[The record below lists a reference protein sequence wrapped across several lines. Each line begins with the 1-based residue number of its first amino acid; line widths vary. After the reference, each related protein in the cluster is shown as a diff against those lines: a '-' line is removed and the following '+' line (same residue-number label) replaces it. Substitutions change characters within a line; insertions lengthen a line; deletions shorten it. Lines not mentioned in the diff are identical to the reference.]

1 MIRNWRNDVDKLVIN
16 LDGPDG
22 NAFQLTVQTV
32 THFHA
37 QRFAKDMGYVSDEA
51 ILNNMRSGDY
61 TNLVK
66 TFDKYF
72 GEYVILETRNEEL
85 LEDAS

>member
-1 MIRNWRNDVDKLVIN
+1 MIRRKTERKPVIN

-22 NAFQLTVQTV
+22 NAFALM
-32 THFHA
+32 A
-37 QRFAKDMGYVSDEA
+37 YAKRFAKDMGYVSDEA

-61 TNLVK
+61 TNLVR

-72 GEYVILETRNEEL
+72 GEYVILETTNEEL
-85 LEDAS
+85 LNAS

>member
-1 MIRNWRNDVDKLVIN
+1 MIRPTQDREFVIN

-22 NAFQLTVQTV
+22 NAFALM
-32 THFHA
+32 A
-37 QRFAKDMGYVSDEA
+37 YAKRFAKDMGYVSDEA

-72 GEYVILETRNEEL
+72 GEYVILETRDEEL

>member
-1 MIRNWRNDVDKLVIN
+1 MIRRKKERKPVIN

-22 NAFQLTVQTV
+22 NAFALM
-32 THFHA
+32 A
-37 QRFAKDMGYVSDEA
+37 YAKRFAKDMGYVSAEA
-51 ILNNMRSGDY
+51 IINNMKSGDY
-61 TNLVK
+61 TNLVR

-72 GEYVILETRNEEL
+72 GEFVILETRDEEL

>member
-1 MIRNWRNDVDKLVIN
+1 MIRNTTVKKNIIN

-22 NAFQLTVQTV
+22 NAISLM
-32 THFHA
+32 A
-37 QRFAKDMGYVSDEA
+37 RVSRLCRDVGLGREA
-51 ILNNMRSGDY
+51 DTILNEMRSGDY

-72 GEYVILETRNEEL
+72 GEYVVLETDNEDL
-85 LEDAS
+85 L

>member
-1 MIRNWRNDVDKLVIN
+1 MIRWRNDVDKMVIN

-22 NAFQLTVQTV
+22 NAFSLM
-32 THFHA
+32 A
-37 QRFAKDMGYVSDEA
+37 YARRFAKDMGYASDEA

-61 TNLVK
+61 TNLAK

-72 GEYVILETRNEEL
+72 GEYVILETRDEEL

>member
-1 MIRNWRNDVDKLVIN
+1 MIRKTKNAPLVIN

-22 NAFQLTVQTV
+22 NVFSLMNN
-32 THFHA
+32 
-37 QRFAKDMGYVSDEA
+37 AKRLAREVGYTFEKQNT
-51 ILNNMRSGDY
+51 ICEKMMSGDY
-61 TNLVK
+61 ANAVR

-72 GEYVILETRNEEL
+72 GKYVILETTNEEL

>member
-1 MIRNWRNDVDKLVIN
+1 MIRRTKNREFVIN

-22 NAFQLTVQTV
+22 NAFALMAY
-32 THFHA
+32 A
-37 QRFAKDMGYVSDEA
+37 QRFAKDMGYVSAEA
-51 ILNNMRSGDY
+51 IINNMKSGDY
-61 TNLVK
+61 TNLVR

-72 GEYVILETRNEEL
+72 GEFVILETRDEEL

>member
-1 MIRNWRNDVDKLVIN
+1 MIRRKKERKPVIN

-22 NAFQLTVQTV
+22 NAFALM
-32 THFHA
+32 A
-37 QRFAKDMGYVSDEA
+37 YAKRFAKDMGYVSDEA
-51 ILNNMRSGDY
+51 ILNLMMDGDY
-61 TNLVK
+61 TNLVR

-72 GEYVILETRNEEL
+72 GEFVILETTNEEL

>member
-1 MIRNWRNDVDKLVIN
+1 MIRRKKERKPVIN

-22 NAFQLTVQTV
+22 NAFALM
-32 THFHA
+32 A
-37 QRFAKDMGYVSDEA
+37 YAKRFAKDMGYVSDEA

-61 TNLVK
+61 TNLVR

-72 GEYVILETRNEEL
+72 GEFVILETTNEEL

>member
-1 MIRNWRNDVDKLVIN
+1 MIRRKKERKPVIN

-22 NAFQLTVQTV
+22 NAFALM
-32 THFHA
+32 A
-37 QRFAKDMGYVSDEA
+37 YAKRFAKDMGYVSDEA

-61 TNLVK
+61 TNLVR

-72 GEYVILETRNEEL
+72 GEYVILETRDEEL

>member
-1 MIRNWRNDVDKLVIN
+1 MIRPTKDREFVIN

-22 NAFQLTVQTV
+22 NAFALM
-32 THFHA
+32 A
-37 QRFAKDMGYVSDEA
+37 YAKRFAKDMGYVSDEA

-72 GEYVILETRNEEL
+72 GEYVILETRDEEL
-85 LEDAS
+85 LDA

>member
-1 MIRNWRNDVDKLVIN
+1 MIRRKTERKPVIN

-22 NAFQLTVQTV
+22 NAFALM
-32 THFHA
+32 A
-37 QRFAKDMGYVSDEA
+37 YAKRFAKDMGYVSDEA
-51 ILNNMRSGDY
+51 ILNLMMDGDY
-61 TNLVK
+61 TNLVR

-72 GEYVILETRNEEL
+72 GEYMILETRDEEL

>member
-1 MIRNWRNDVDKLVIN
+1 MIRRKTERKPVIN

-22 NAFQLTVQTV
+22 NAFALM
-32 THFHA
+32 A
-37 QRFAKDMGYVSDEA
+37 YAKRFAKDMGYVSDEA
-51 ILNNMRSGDY
+51 ILNNMKSGDY
-61 TNLVK
+61 TNLVR

-72 GEYVILETRNEEL
+72 GEFVILETRDEEL

>member
-1 MIRNWRNDVDKLVIN
+1 MIRPTQDRKPVIN

-22 NAFQLTVQTV
+22 NAFALM
-32 THFHA
+32 A
-37 QRFAKDMGYVSDEA
+37 YASRFAKDMGYASDEA

-85 LEDAS
+85 LEDA

>member
-1 MIRNWRNDVDKLVIN
+1 MIRRKKERKPVIN

-22 NAFQLTVQTV
+22 NAFALM
-32 THFHA
+32 A
-37 QRFAKDMGYVSDEA
+37 YAKRFAKDMGYVSDEA
-51 ILNNMRSGDY
+51 ILNLMMDGDY
-61 TNLVK
+61 TNLVR

-72 GEYVILETRNEEL
+72 GEYVILETRDEEL

>member
-1 MIRNWRNDVDKLVIN
+1 MIRPTKNREFVIN

-22 NAFQLTVQTV
+22 NAFALM
-32 THFHA
+32 A
-37 QRFAKDMGYVSDEA
+37 YAKRFAKDLGYASDEA
-51 ILNNMRSGDY
+51 ILNNMKSGDY
-61 TNLVK
+61 TNLVR

-72 GEYVILETRNEEL
+72 GEFVILETRDEEL

>member
-1 MIRNWRNDVDKLVIN
+1 MIRRTKDRKPVIN

-22 NAFQLTVQTV
+22 NAFALM
-32 THFHA
+32 A
-37 QRFAKDMGYVSDEA
+37 YAKRFAKDMGYVSDEA
-51 ILNNMRSGDY
+51 ILNLMMDGDY
-61 TNLVK
+61 TNLVR

-72 GEYVILETRNEEL
+72 GEFVILETRDEEL

>member
-1 MIRNWRNDVDKLVIN
+1 MIRCKTERKPVIN

-22 NAFQLTVQTV
+22 NAFALM
-32 THFHA
+32 A
-37 QRFAKDMGYVSDEA
+37 YAKRFAKDMGYVSDEA

-61 TNLVK
+61 TNLVR

-85 LEDAS
+85 LEDA

>member
-1 MIRNWRNDVDKLVIN
+1 MIRRKKERKPVIN

-22 NAFQLTVQTV
+22 NAFALM
-32 THFHA
+32 A
-37 QRFAKDMGYVSDEA
+37 YAKRFAKDMGYVSDEA

>member
-1 MIRNWRNDVDKLVIN
+1 MIRPTQDREFVIN

-22 NAFQLTVQTV
+22 NAFQLM
-32 THFHA
+32 A
-37 QRFAKDMGYVSDEA
+37 YASRFAKDMGYVSDEA
-51 ILNNMRSGDY
+51 ILRNMKSGDY
-61 TNLVK
+61 TNLVR

-72 GEYVILETRNEEL
+72 GEFVILETTNEEL